1 MSIDSKF
8 LNLFIKA
15 TEKAAIGASKFI
27 GKKDKIGADKGAV
40 DPMRRELNKINMEG
54 SIVIGEGEM
63 DEAPMLYIGE
73 KLGTLTGPKFD
84 IAVDPLEG
92 TKFTANNQ
100 PNAFSVLAIS
110 KRGELL
116 KAPDVYMEK
125 IAIGTNLPKNLLD
138 LDNGVEKNIKL
149 LAEAKNKKI
158 SNLSACVMQRP
169 RHKHIIDE
177 LLRLNVKINFITDG
191 DIAGVLSV
199 IGNKPVNDIYYSTG
213 GAPEGVLAAAAL
225 SCFGGQMQG
234 RLVLNE
240 EEKIRAKKLGIS
252 DFKKKYNI
260 SEIIK
265 GDVIF
270 CATGVTSGDLVQGVK
285 DLGNEYEVNTYALHK
300 SKKIIKTVKNI
311 YNKWAQ
317 YP

>member
-1 MSIDSKF
+1 MSIDQKF

-27 GKKDKIGADKGAV
+27 GKKDKIAADKGAV

-54 SIVIGEGEM
+54 TIVIGEGEM

-73 KLGTLTGPKFD
+73 RLGTLNGPKFD

-100 PNAFSVLAIS
+100 PNAFSVIAVA
-110 KRGELL
+110 KKGELL
-116 KAPDVYMEK
+116 SAPDTYMEK
-125 IAIGTNLPKNLLD
+125 IAIGSNLPKNLLD
-138 LDNGVEKNIKL
+138 IDNGVEKNIQL

-158 SNLSACVMQRP
+158 SEINVCVMKRP
-169 RHKHIIDE
+169 RHNDIVDIMKN
-177 LLRLNVKINFITDG
+177 LGVTINFITDG

-199 IGNKPVNDIYYSTG
+199 IGDKPKNDIYYSTG
-213 GAPEGVLAAAAL
+213 GGPEGVLAASAL
-225 SCFGGQMQG
+225 SCFGGQIQG

-240 EEKIRAKKLGIS
+240 EEKIRAEKLGII

-260 SEIIK
+260 EDMVK

-270 CATGVTSGDLVQGVK
+270 CATGVTDGDLTKGVK
-285 DLGNEYEVNTYALHK
+285 DLGNEFEVTTFVLHK
-300 SKKIIKTVKNI
+300 SKKVNKIIRNI
-311 YNKWAQ
+311 YNK
-317 YP
+317 